1 MESKGT
7 WSSNKEMGVERSQN
21 ASDASDATQPLFEP
35 DYDKQAKKIRLF
47 TDRPIAPL
55 VFYDPLDSSSEERC
69 FSSALD
75 REARI
80 KELLSKQE
88 KLLAETTQSKAA
100 SQNSPP

>member
-35 DYDKQAKKIRLF
+35 DYDKQVKKIRLF

-69 FSSALD
+69 FSPALD

-88 KLLAETTQSKAA
+88 KLLAETTQSRAS